1 MSRTPTI
8 SFSINGGPETA
19 YPFILVKSDDRI
31 TPPIKDYEEQV
42 YPESAASEIYPYTSK
57 DVFDYSV
64 TLLAFGDYNTVNAS
78 VQSFY
83 NLLFQGSGDL
93 LRALPVTIFNYWKG
107 VKVTGYAK
115 SADPDAHYPKLTE
128 YEKSAYIFNFVIHV
142 ADPNTLQPI

>member
-1 MSRTPTI
+1 MPRTPII
-8 SFSINGGPETA
+8 SFSINGGPEVV
-19 YPFILVKSDDRI
+19 YPFALVKSDDRI

-83 NLLFQGSGDL
+83 NLLFQADGDL

-107 VKVTGYAK
+107 IKVTGYAK
-115 SADPDAHYPKLTE
+115 SAEADSYYPKLTE